1 MKRTNAFVLVL
12 VLVLSLVL
20 TACGQSTQVP
30 TGPADY
36 SVKVTDAKGVPY
48 TSGVIVK
55 FMKDGAQVAMQPIDA
70 SGVATM
76 NLERGSYTVE
86 LVFTAP
92 LEWQLKDQGLDII
105 NTAVSIT
112 ESGLV
117 IWADD
122 FSTAPEY
129 REQGSYVIATSMK
142 WRFL

>member
-1 MKRTNAFVLVL
+1 MTYHTINSQSDIDLFLDSTNGLHDAYLIGVDYAHNGISGGNPCYFDWDKAELRLRWLV
-12 VLVLSLVL
+12 
-20 TACGQSTQVP
+20 
-30 TGPADY
+30 
-36 SVKVTDAKGVPY
+36 
-48 TSGVIVK
+48 TSIYDK
-55 FMKDGAQVAMQPIDA
+55 
-70 SGVATM
+70 
-76 NLERGSYTVE
+76 TVE

-129 REQGSYVIATSMK
+129 REQGSYVIAKSMK

>member
-1 MKRTNAFVLVL
+1 MSYTPIQSPSDITHFLDCTNSLHDAYLIGVEYTHSGHTCGNPHYIDPDRSELRLRWLV
-12 VLVLSLVL
+12 
-20 TACGQSTQVP
+20 
-30 TGPADY
+30 
-36 SVKVTDAKGVPY
+36 
-48 TSGVIVK
+48 TSIYDK
-55 FMKDGAQVAMQPIDA
+55 
-70 SGVATM
+70 
-76 NLERGSYTVE
+76 TVE

-92 LEWQLKDQGLDII
+92 LEWQLKDCCYDII

-129 REQGSYVIATSMK
+129 RKQYSYVIAKSMK

>member
-1 MKRTNAFVLVL
+1 MLKEVIIMTYHTINSQSDIDLFLDRTNSLHDAYLIGVDYAHNGISGGNPCYFDVDKAELRLRWLV
-12 VLVLSLVL
+12 
-20 TACGQSTQVP
+20 
-30 TGPADY
+30 
-36 SVKVTDAKGVPY
+36 
-48 TSGVIVK
+48 TSIYDK
-55 FMKDGAQVAMQPIDA
+55 
-70 SGVATM
+70 
-76 NLERGSYTVE
+76 TVE

-92 LEWQLKDQGLDII
+92 LEWQLKDCVFDII

-129 REQGSYVIATSMK
+129 REQGSYVIAKSMK